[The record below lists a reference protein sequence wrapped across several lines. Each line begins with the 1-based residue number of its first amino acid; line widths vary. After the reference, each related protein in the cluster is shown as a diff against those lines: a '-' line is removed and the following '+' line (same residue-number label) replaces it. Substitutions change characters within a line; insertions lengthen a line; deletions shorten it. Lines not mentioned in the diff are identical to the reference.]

1 MISESALDGNYID
14 GLVTKC
20 LVRALAK
27 FGNAGSETFLRDVV
41 PDIHNWLLSANI
53 IFFEPKGLLSS
64 NLNESDNTEDAH
76 SGFLAYVNSVLS
88 GLSVSEFPRQIKKYS
103 YEEIELAA
111 AILQLK
117 FRPTDKCGTEH
128 VEKYLHELEKRDLSQ
143 QVDQSRD
150 HASFLMEKLTPH
162 LLHYKKMAALP
173 RSKRLTNVLETLALE
188 LNSHDPKVLW
198 ISLIKRIEDRDLV
211 VREVFDSLVADESG
225 LKNQTT
231 LKAAPYK
238 CVYMEGIKSGP
249 KKGKE
254 KYLTYQRLRHHLKKL
269 KQEQI

>member
-1 MISESALDGNYID
+1 MISESASDGNHID
-14 GLVTKC
+14 GLVTKY

-117 FRPTDKCGTEH
+117 FRPTDKYGTEH

-143 QVDQSRD
+143 QLGQSRD
-150 HASFLMEKLTPH
+150 HASRLLENAMPH
-162 LLHYKKMAALP
+162 VIRHRKMVTGP
-173 RSKRLTNVLETLALE
+173 RNKRLKEMLRNLIYEVG
-188 LNSHDPKVLW
+188 SVDPKLLW
-198 ISLIKRIEDRDLV
+198 IALIQK
-211 VREVFDSLVADESG
+211 FDSSDSVYCDFFDKLIPDHSG
-225 LKNQTT
+225 LRNGDA
-231 LKAAPYK
+231 LKSAPEK
-238 CVYMEGIKSGP
+238 FVYIDSVRGKD
-249 KKGKE
+249 KE
-254 KYLTYQRLRHHLKKL
+254 KYLTYARFRYHLRK
-269 KQEQI
+269 INTRD